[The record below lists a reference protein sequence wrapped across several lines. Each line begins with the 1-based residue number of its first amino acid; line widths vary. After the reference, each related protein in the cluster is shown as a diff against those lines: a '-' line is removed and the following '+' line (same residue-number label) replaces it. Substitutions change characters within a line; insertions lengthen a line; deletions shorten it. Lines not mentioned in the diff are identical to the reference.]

1 MACEDAA
8 ADGITTL
15 NLDLNQ
21 ARCDT
26 GGALLD
32 MGDLVY
38 FLGNVE
44 KPSDSFA
51 VTMGES
57 IVCDEEFETSLEFL
71 SDISQGYDVWTP
83 GSAGFDTKGDF
94 KFLVNQPIEV
104 DGNDEGKQFIGV

>member
-15 NLDLNQ
+15 NLDLNH
-21 ARCDT
+21 AGCDT
-26 GGALLD
+26 AGDLLD

-38 FLGNVE
+38 LLGNVE
-44 KPSDSFA
+44 KQSDSFG

-71 SDISQGYDVWTP
+71 SDIKQGYDVWTA
-83 GSAGFDTKGDF
+83 GSAGFDTKGNF
-94 KFLVNQPIEV
+94 KFLVNRPIEV
-104 DGNDEGKQFIGV
+104 DGNEESEQFISM